1 MLYAGESE
9 FQKISVVMTSSFGRA
24 LLLDRMVVKT
34 ERDGWLYS
42 EMMAYLPL
50 GMVYEVRDTA
60 TPAALAEV
68 VAYVVFAISPL
79 LFFIF

>member
-1 MLYAGESE
+1 MQENLHSRSW
-9 FQKISVVMTSSFGRA
+9 QLDVSITWLQR
-24 LLLDRMVVKT
+24 LLKT

-50 GMVYEVRDTA
+50 GMVYEVRDAT